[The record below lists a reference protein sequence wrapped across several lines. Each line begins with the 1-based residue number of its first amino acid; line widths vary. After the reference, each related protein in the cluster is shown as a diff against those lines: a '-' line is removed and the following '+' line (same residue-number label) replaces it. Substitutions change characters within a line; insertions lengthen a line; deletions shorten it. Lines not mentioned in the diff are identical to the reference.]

1 MLTKLHFA
9 LVLLLRYK
17 NKHLLLFFLM
27 SFLVSVVS
35 SVFFISSSLQK
46 DIAQTLDAQA
56 DITLQRF
63 EAGRVLNAPQSWV
76 DDALDIEGVSQ
87 AQGRVYGMHFYEP
100 LEEYF
105 LVYGVDLY
113 DTQVVQ
119 ELQKVVDTLD
129 TEKFLERKNMLI
141 GSGVKR
147 FFDEFAYTDYY
158 IFRPPD
164 RSREKIY
171 IYGVLDKQTDV
182 LSNDMVL
189 MSMQNAKKVLGVEDD
204 FVTDVVIKVANP
216 KELTTIVN
224 KLKMLHFNVRIIT
237 KEDIQR
243 YYKNIFNYKG
253 GLFLALYIVTLLSFM
268 LILYQRYSL
277 TKSDELQE
285 VAILRLSGWKI
296 DEIVWLKLFENF
308 VVVVS
313 AFMSGVMVAF
323 VYVEFFGGGVLQAL
337 FLGDENLHMCT
348 SLSVDFDSASLF
360 GLFLF
365 FTLPYLGAV
374 VLPLYR
380 ATTKDAMEI
389 LR

>member
-1 MLTKLHFA
+1 M
-9 LVLLLRYK
+9 
-17 NKHLLLFFLM
+17 
-27 SFLVSVVS
+27 
-35 SVFFISSSLQK
+35 
-46 DIAQTLDAQA
+46 
-56 DITLQRF
+56 
-63 EAGRVLNAPQSWV
+63 
-76 DDALDIEGVSQ
+76 
-87 AQGRVYGMHFYEP
+87 
-100 LEEYF
+100 
-105 LVYGVDLY
+105 
-113 DTQVVQ
+113 VQ